1 MAKRDTGTGAA
12 APASAAR
19 PKSRNRPVDQARRGD
34 LLNAAERVFQR
45 RSYAGATMQEI
56 ADEFGVLKGSLY
68 HYVRSKEELLLEV
81 EERAHETILRRTE
94 SAMAG
99 ADSDLARIWL
109 FIYSIVRANAEN
121 PAMGALAKAA
131 LELPPGAARRRI
143 IRERAKFD
151 ALLLRLLKAAQAAGA
166 IQSDVDPQVIA
177 YGILGLSNSVYIW
190 YNPGG
195 RVSAT
200 ELARTMAD
208 LLVSGLL
215 PDSRI
220 DSSKWG

>member
-1 MAKRDTGTGAA
+1 
-12 APASAAR
+12 
-19 PKSRNRPVDQARRGD
+19 
-34 LLNAAERVFQR
+34 
-45 RSYAGATMQEI
+45 MQEI

-94 SAMAG
+94 AAMAG
-99 ADSDLARIWL
+99 ADGDLARIWL

-143 IRERAKFD
+143 IRERSKFD
-151 ALLLRLLKAAQAAGA
+151 SLLLKLLKAAQASGE

-195 RVSAT
+195 RVSPT
-200 ELARTMAD
+200 ELARTLAD
-208 LLVSGLL
+208 LIVSGLL
-215 PDSRI
+215 PDSRL

>member
-1 MAKRDTGTGAA
+1 
-12 APASAAR
+12 
-19 PKSRNRPVDQARRGD
+19 
-34 LLNAAERVFQR
+34 
-45 RSYAGATMQEI
+45 MQEI

-94 SAMAG
+94 AAMAG
-99 ADSDLARIWL
+99 ADGDLARIWL

-151 ALLLRLLKAAQAAGA
+151 ALLLRLLKTSQAAGE